1 MTSSRAEDGWVTPD
15 FSRSKF
21 IGGSQKDM
29 TVLINDLLDGTP
41 GFEVAHKLKRTIR
54 DNVDFDKGGTG
65 QIKGD
70 SQRLLKDL
78 SSGIDGVLD
87 SVSPKYKRANE
98 AFAKTIKVKDEF
110 DKLAGKNI
118 DIASDLSAEVLGGK
132 AMRLDSNAVSRT
144 AIKQLFLNA
153 DDVLGE
159 FGIKFKDDIP
169 SLIHITSKLN
179 DAFELAPAGSLKGNL
194 ISAGLD
200 VADAT
205 TGLTGAARV
214 AAKKLQKLKDPDF
227 NKKLRAF
234 KSLVSTQGIK

>member
-1 MTSSRAEDGWVTPD
+1 M
-15 FSRSKF
+15 
-21 IGGSQKDM
+21 
-29 TVLINDLLDGTP
+29 
-41 GFEVAHKLKRTIR
+41 
-54 DNVDFDKGGTG
+54 
-65 QIKGD
+65 
-70 SQRLLKDL
+70 

-87 SVSPKYKRANE
+87 GVSPKYKLANE

-110 DKLAGKNI
+110 DKLAGKDI

-132 AMRLDSNAVSRT
+132 AMRLDSNAASRT
-144 AIKQLFLNA
+144 AIKQLFINA

-179 DAFELAPAGSLKGNL
+179 DAFELAPSGSLKGNL
-194 ISAGLD
+194 ISSGLD
-200 VADAT
+200 VAEAA
-205 TGLTGAARV
+205 TGLTGAARI

-234 KSLVSTQGIK
+234 KSLVSTQGNK